1 MSHASCLLLRWV
13 SSNAACAAV
22 LFCGL
27 AAAQAQ
33 SAAAENG
40 SPAGRIDFDDADL
53 PPATV
58 EVDLSQ
64 GMFNDLFG
72 LGDAAIAGVAE
83 SLLESAEATEGAEG
97 TRLAAEQLAAARQ
110 IMQLA
115 SEVVQ
120 EVRIRVYEDLPE
132 DSGRPEKLL
141 SHYDEQLRSGDWETI
156 VRVRD
161 GEANVRVSLLREEGA
176 VRGAFVVALENEN
189 LVLANIV
196 GDISPENVKK
206 LTSAATKVGLENG
219 LQQVL
224 EQKMRELNRQMPP
237 GRPSNGARIDGRGA
251 PGSVPPSPPPPPTAE
266 A

>member
-1 MSHASCLLLRWV
+1 MFRASSFALRWA

-33 SAAAENG
+33 SIATTEENR
-40 SPAGRIDFDDADL
+40 SPVGRIDFDDENL

-72 LGDAAIAGVAE
+72 LGDAAIEGIAE
-83 SLLESAEATEGAEG
+83 SLLQSAHRTEGAEG

-120 EVRIRVYEDLPE
+120 EVRVRVYEDLPE
-132 DSGRPEKLL
+132 DAARPDKVLAN
-141 SHYDEQLRSGDWETI
+141 YDEQLREADWETI

-161 GEANVRVSLLREEGA
+161 GEANVRVSLLRDEGA
-176 VRGAFVVALENEN
+176 VRGAFVVAAEGDS

-224 EQKMRELNRQMPP
+224 ESKMRELHHRMPP
-237 GRPSNGARIDGRGA
+237 RAPRPPREPERDSVEAAR
-251 PGSVPPSPPPPPTAE
+251 
-266 A
+266 

>member
-1 MSHASCLLLRWV
+1 MSRASSLVLRWV

-22 LFCGL
+22 LFGGL
-27 AAAQAQ
+27 VAAQAQ
-33 SAAAENG
+33 AVTDIEDRS
-40 SPAGRIDFDDADL
+40 SAGRIDFDDENL

-72 LGDAAIAGVAE
+72 LGDAAIEGIAE
-83 SLLESAEATEGAEG
+83 SLLQSADRTEGTEG

-120 EVRIRVYEDLPE
+120 EVRVRVYEDLPE
-132 DSGRPEKLL
+132 DAGRPDKILG
-141 SHYDEQLRSGDWETI
+141 HYDEQLREADWETI

-161 GEANVRVSLLREEGA
+161 GDANVRVSLLRDEGA
-176 VRGAFVVALENEN
+176 VRGAFVVAAEGDS

-196 GDISPENVKK
+196 GDISPANVKK
-206 LTSAATKVGLENG
+206 LTAAAAKVGLENG

-224 EQKMRELNRQMPP
+224 ESKMRELHHKMP
-237 GRPSNGARIDGRGA
+237 
-251 PGSVPPSPPPPPTAE
+251 PPSPPRAPREPERESAS
-266 A
+266 AAR